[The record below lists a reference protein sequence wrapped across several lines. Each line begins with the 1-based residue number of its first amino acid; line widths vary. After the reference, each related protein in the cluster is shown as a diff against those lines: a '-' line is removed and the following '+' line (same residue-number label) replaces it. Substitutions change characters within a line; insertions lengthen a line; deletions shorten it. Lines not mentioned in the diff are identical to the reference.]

1 MKKEINMIT
10 TASRKRARMISR
22 YAESLSVKE
31 QEQLLD
37 KLKKKTLL
45 EKVKK
50 LKGKVKPNSITMD
63 EILEEIEL
71 VRTSRN
77 G

>member
-1 MKKEINMIT
+1 MIT

>member
-1 MKKEINMIT
+1 
-10 TASRKRARMISR
+10 MISR

>member
-1 MKKEINMIT
+1 MIT

-22 YAESLSVKE
+22 YAESLSAKE

-37 KLKKKTLL
+37 KLKKRALL
-45 EKVKK
+45 EKSRK
-50 LKGKVKPNSITMD
+50 LKGKVKPNNITMD
-63 EILEEIEL
+63 EILREIEL
-71 VRTSRN
+71 VRSSSN